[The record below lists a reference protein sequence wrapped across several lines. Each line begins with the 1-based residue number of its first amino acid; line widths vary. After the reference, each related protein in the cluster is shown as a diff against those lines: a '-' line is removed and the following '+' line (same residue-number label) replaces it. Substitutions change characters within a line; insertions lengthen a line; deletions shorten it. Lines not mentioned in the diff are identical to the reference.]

1 MGKDREAWC
10 AAAHGVTESDMAEQ
24 LNTTSRA
31 WLSPGCLA
39 WVDHLLTRAGLREMP
54 ELGAGM
60 AAERGAG
67 PGEAPRDLGGAPE
80 RVPPT
85 ALWGQRAVPRAQS
98 LPQSLAPHH
107 PFSSLP
113 FTASFS
119 PSLSLHT
126 LPPSL
131 PLVIFDLCALL
142 LGFSNLC
149 AAWGSLQAAAW
160 AEQSPAPLPSS
171 PTPHLVSQSPF
182 VSFPAPLFVSLCLS
196 LAQD

>member
-1 MGKDREAWC
+1 MFAVQTCVVHATCFMPKPNIMSKLPFTINAGGRLLSLERPVVMGIVN
-10 AAAHGVTESDMAEQ
+10 VTPDSFYGG
-24 LNTTSRA
+24 SRVGDDEL
-31 WLSPGCLA
+31 LSRC
-39 WVDHLLTRAGLREMP
+39 RAMIE
-54 ELGAGM
+54 
-60 AAERGAG
+60 
-67 PGEAPRDLGGAPE
+67 
-80 RVPPT
+80 
-85 ALWGQRAVPRAQS
+85 
-98 LPQSLAPHH
+98 H

-171 PTPHLVSQSPF
+171 PTPHSVSQFPF